1 MNVNKSLTFAAI
13 LIGSTV
19 CLLAYIKPSV
29 VKFQNGFTVILSP
42 TENTEAACLLT
53 YHLSG
58 VRDNPDDIKGA
69 SYLYQYLM
77 FLGTQH
83 LDPYDR
89 IMFVKK
95 NGGEGI
101 GRVNYDNS
109 FFYQIIPEDKLG
121 NAIWLESERL
131 KSLKITD
138 QQIDIQKNNL
148 HKRIKRLLNSNVS
161 FRAKEWVRS
170 MAFENTAYEKPIYGD
185 VEKILTFNNVRIRNI
200 YDNFR
205 NLPDIIMVVSG
216 NFNAS
221 QVMQLISKN
230 FSYSFPRRSRVQ
242 QKYKLEEPRKNYV
255 YKNWLIDELPGNFVL
270 VGIRTPAK
278 LGYDFLLFDF
288 IRYYLLDERIS
299 KLDKMVN
306 RDNNLNV
313 NIDHE
318 YSSNIESNAILIKF
332 SSSSRLNLDKTKY
345 ILEKELEALRMFP
358 ISSNNLKIVKSL
370 MELDFFKNMNKIEKR
385 SLMLAENYHL
395 FGNLNFEKNHI
406 KRIRKITQYDIME
419 ISKKYL
425 TKENL
430 VILNVYKK

>member
-1 MNVNKSLTFAAI
+1 MIWSA
-13 LIGSTV
+13 V
-19 CLLAYIKPSV
+19 CLIAYVKPSV

-42 TENTEAACLLT
+42 VENTEAVCLLT

-58 VRDNPDDIKGA
+58 IRDNPDDMKGA

-77 FLGTQH
+77 FLGTEH

-95 NGGEGI
+95 NGGVGS

-109 FFYQIIPEDKLG
+109 FFYQIIPDDKLG
-121 NAIWLESERL
+121 NAIWLESERV

-138 QQIDIQKNNL
+138 QQINIQKNNL
-148 HKRIKRLLNSNVS
+148 YKRIQRLINSNIG

-170 MAFENTAYEKPIYGD
+170 KVFENTAYENPIYGEVD
-185 VEKILTFNNVRIRNI
+185 KIVTFNNQRIRNI

-205 NLPDIIMVVSG
+205 DPSAIIMVISG
-216 NFNAS
+216 NFNITQA
-221 QVMQLISKN
+221 MQLINKY
-230 FSYSFPRRSRVQ
+230 FSYSYPQHSKNQ
-242 QKYKLEEPRKNYV
+242 QKYELAEPRKNYI
-255 YKNWLIDELPGNFVL
+255 YKNWLIDDLSKNFVL
-270 VGIRTPAK
+270 IGIRGPAK
-278 LGYDFLLFDF
+278 IGYDYLFFDF

-299 KLDKMVN
+299 KLDKMIN

-313 NIDHE
+313 DISHE

-332 SSSSRLNLDKTKY
+332 SSTSRLNLEKAKY
-345 ILEKELEALRMFP
+345 VLEKELEALRMFP
-358 ISSNNLKIVKSL
+358 ISSTNLKVVKSL
-370 MELDFFKNMNKIEKR
+370 MELDFFKNMNRLEKR
-385 SLMLAENYHL
+385 SFMLAENFHL
-395 FGNLNFEKNHI
+395 FGNLNFEKNLA

-425 TKENL
+425 GKDNL